1 MEPDKKSTSG
11 ALLGLI
17 VIVIILVVG
26 GIYVWQSK
34 VKQMEQDKL
43 QNSALTQEDT
53 KALDALQ
60 QEAGAVNANVGVD
73 ANSVK

>member
-73 ANSVK
+73 VNSVK